1 MKITIEFDLTPKE
14 FRESLGLPDVSGIQ
28 QKAIDALQNRLEHD
42 IKNFDASKLFNAWVS
57 QGLETSAQVQRF
69 LGKAVGTALRGRQ
82 SSAEAPAEDEEDAS
96 TKPRPAARK
105 TKKKK
110 KR

>member
-1 MKITIEFDLTPKE
+1 MKIKIEFDLTPKE
-14 FRESLGLPDVSGIQ
+14 FRDSLGLPDVSGL
-28 QKAIDALQNRLEHD
+28 QKKAVDALQKRVEND

-82 SSAEAPAEDEEDAS
+82 APDATMETEDEEEPS
-96 TKPRPAARK
+96 
-105 TKKKK
+105 
-110 KR
+110 

>member
-1 MKITIEFDLTPKE
+1 MKIKLEFDLTPKE
-14 FRESLGLPDVSGIQ
+14 FRDSLGLPDVSGL
-28 QKAIDALQNRLEHD
+28 QKKAVDALQKRVEND

-82 SSAEAPAEDEEDAS
+82 APDATMETEEDEEAS
-96 TKPRPAARK
+96 RPPRT

-110 KR
+110 

>member
-1 MKITIEFDLTPKE
+1 MKIKLEFDLTPKE
-14 FRESLGLPDVSGIQ
+14 FRDSLGLPDVSGL
-28 QKAIDALQNRLEHD
+28 QKKAVDALQKRVEND

-82 SSAEAPAEDEEDAS
+82 APDATMETEEDEEAS
-96 TKPRPAARK
+96 SPRR
-105 TKKKK
+105 TTRKKK
-110 KR
+110 

>member
-1 MKITIEFDLTPKE
+1 MKIKIEFDLTPKE
-14 FRESLGLPDVSGIQ
+14 FRDSLGLPDVSGL
-28 QKAIDALQNRLEHD
+28 QKKAVDALQKRIESD
-42 IKNFDASKLFNAWVS
+42 IKNFDATKLFNAWVS

-82 SSAEAPAEDEEDAS
+82 PPADAPAEDEEEAS
-96 TKPRPAARK
+96 TRRP

-110 KR
+110 

>member
-1 MKITIEFDLTPKE
+1 MKIKIEFDLTPKE
-14 FRESLGLPDVSGIQ
+14 FRDSLGLPDVSGL
-28 QKAIDALQNRLEHD
+28 QKKAVDALQKRVEND
-42 IKNFDASKLFNAWVS
+42 IKNFDATKLFNAWVS

-82 SSAEAPAEDEEDAS
+82 TGEPTVETEEEEEVP
-96 TKPRPAARK
+96 TPRRT

-110 KR
+110 

>member
-1 MKITIEFDLTPKE
+1 MKIKLEFDLTPKE
-14 FRESLGLPDVSGIQ
+14 FRDSLGLPDVSGL
-28 QKAIDALQNRLEHD
+28 QKKAVDALQKRVEND

-82 SSAEAPAEDEEDAS
+82 APEATMETEEQEETSPARR
-96 TKPRPAARK
+96 T

-110 KR
+110 

>member
-1 MKITIEFDLTPKE
+1 MKIKIEFDLTPKE
-14 FRESLGLPDVSGIQ
+14 FRDSLGLPDVSGL
-28 QKAIDALQNRLEHD
+28 QKKRVEND

-82 SSAEAPAEDEEDAS
+82 APDATMETEEEEEVAPS
-96 TKPRPAARK
+96 PRT

-110 KR
+110 

>member
-1 MKITIEFDLTPKE
+1 MKIKLEFDLTPKE
-14 FRESLGLPDVSGIQ
+14 FRDSLGLPDVSGL
-28 QKAIDALQNRLEHD
+28 QKKAVDALQKRVEND
-42 IKNFDASKLFNAWVS
+42 IKNFDATKLFNAWVS

-82 SSAEAPAEDEEDAS
+82 EPDVTMETEEEEETAPS
-96 TKPRPAARK
+96 RRT

-110 KR
+110 

>member
-1 MKITIEFDLTPKE
+1 MKIKLEFDLTPKE
-14 FRESLGLPDVSGIQ
+14 FRDSLGLPDVSGL
-28 QKAIDALQNRLEHD
+28 QKKAVDALQKRVEND
-42 IKNFDASKLFNAWVS
+42 IKNFDATKLFNAWVS

-82 SSAEAPAEDEEDAS
+82 APDATMETMETEEEEEASP
-96 TKPRPAARK
+96 PRRT

-110 KR
+110 

>member
-1 MKITIEFDLTPKE
+1 MKIKIEFDLTPKE
-14 FRESLGLPDVSGIQ
+14 FRDSLGLPDVSGL
-28 QKAIDALQNRLEHD
+28 QKKAVDALQKRVEND

-82 SSAEAPAEDEEDAS
+82 APDATMETEDEEEPS
-96 TKPRPAARK
+96 PSPRT

-110 KR
+110 

>member
-1 MKITIEFDLTPKE
+1 MKIKLEFDLTPKE
-14 FRESLGLPDVSGIQ
+14 FRESLGLPDVSGLQ
-28 QKAIDALQNRLEHD
+28 KKAIDALQRRVEND

-82 SSAEAPAEDEEDAS
+82 SSEQPAAEKEDQDKPTRSPS
-96 TKPRPAARK
+96 TKRK
-105 TKKKK
+105 TKKK
-110 KR
+110 R

>member
-1 MKITIEFDLTPKE
+1 MKIKLEFDLTPKE
-14 FRESLGLPDVSGIQ
+14 FRDSLGLPDVSGL
-28 QKAIDALQNRLEHD
+28 QKKAVDALQKRVEND

-82 SSAEAPAEDEEDAS
+82 APDATMETEEEEEVAPS
-96 TKPRPAARK
+96 PRT

-110 KR
+110 